1 MSRIGAFDEVLAAL
15 HEAAFDDARWP
26 KASALIDEACG
37 IKGNMLVYGSGT
49 SHDNVVIYLA
59 RLCYRGARNEALER
73 RYFEEYYPQ
82 DERVPRFRALP
93 DSRLVHVS
101 ELYTDEEKK
110 TSAAYNE
117 ALPLSDTQNC
127 LSVRMDGPNG
137 SRIVWS
143 FADPVEA
150 DGWSFAQTET
160 IERLLPHL
168 RQYVRMRQVLADA
181 GGLRASLAALLD
193 LQRHRRDPAE
203 PAGADRGGERPRRGH
218 PQGAWRAVQ
227 PERFPVRRGAGGQRP
242 APGTAGA
249 RPAAVGRPGRCRL
262 HGGDGP
268 ARWIALRAARHTG
281 RPGRGRRPALGGG
294 GAGAGGRPVRSAPG
308 RPRAGRGGARPVAGG
323 EPGRGVA
330 GRGQDRARGRNGER
344 TQRGHHP
351 LAHQADLREAGDR
364 PARPAGVAG
373 AIAGQAFGRRVVSGL
388 RERTRA

>member
-1 MSRIGAFDEVLAAL
+1 MSRFGAFDEVLAAL

-26 KASALIDEACG
+26 EASALIDEACG

-49 SHDNVVIYLA
+49 SHDDVVIHLA

-73 RYFEEYYPQ
+73 RYFEEYYPR
-82 DERVPRFRALP
+82 DERVPRFRTLP

-168 RQYVRMRQVLADA
+168 RQYVRMRQVLADT
-181 GGLRASLAALLD
+181 GGLRASLATLLEYSATGVIQ
-193 LQRHRRDPAE
+193 LNRRGRIVAVSDR
-203 PAGADRGGERPRRGH
+203 AGDILKGHEGLSDRGGFLCAVAPADNDRL
-218 PQGAWRAVQ
+218 QGLLARAL
-227 PERFPVRRGAGGQRP
+227 PLSGGQ
-242 APGTAGA
+242 
-249 RPAAVGRPGRCRL
+249 
-262 HGGDGP
+262 
-268 ARWIALRAARHTG
+268 
-281 RPGRGRRPALGGG
+281 
-294 GAGAGGRPVRSAPG
+294 
-308 RPRAGRGGARPVAGG
+308 
-323 EPGRGVA
+323 GVA
-330 GRGQDRARGRNGER
+330 GSMVVTGPPGGSRSVLHVTPVGQDEGGVLPWEVAALVLVVDPYGRLPVDRALVEAA
-344 TQRGHHP
+344 P
-351 LAHQADLREAGDR
+351 LVNR
-364 PARPAGVAG
+364 PP
-373 AIAGQAFGRRVVSGL
+373 
-388 RERTRA
+388 